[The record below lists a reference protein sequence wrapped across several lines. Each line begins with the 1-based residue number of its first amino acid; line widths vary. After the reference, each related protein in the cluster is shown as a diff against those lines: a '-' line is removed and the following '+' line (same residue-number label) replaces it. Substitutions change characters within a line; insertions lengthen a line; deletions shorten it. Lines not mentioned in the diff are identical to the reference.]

1 MQTATH
7 PRHAS
12 RGSSAANRNSE
23 FLWTTTTHRVVQC
36 KSPVASVEFAHFKTP
51 ENKLP
56 MMRLAERM
64 KLISFSS
71 PGSDLDAEF
80 STAQSTSCPK
90 RTSKCHL
97 GIIALCTYDVLE
109 RKNSTE
115 SSRGSAKNRCER
127 VLSHSESS
135 PKGLKEDATGLGK
148 CDSRFAWGRDDSC

>member
-1 MQTATH
+1 MRSIRFAINSFQDKTAFSCH
-7 PRHAS
+7 ADSDSSQACLPRVVC
-12 RGSSAANRNSE
+12 RKPKFRV
-23 FLWTTTTHRVVQC
+23 FWTTTTHRVVQC

-115 SSRGSAKNRCER
+115 SSRGSAKI
-127 VLSHSESS
+127 VLKKS
-135 PKGLKEDATGLGK
+135 
-148 CDSRFAWGRDDSC
+148 